1 MKELPVNFQ
10 MEYRAVSCKFLSKLQ
25 ADVDGL
31 RNANKIHKN
40 EVFQSYI
47 ADFKYQVPKD
57 FPEAEF
63 VIITAVSKPIAK
75 IQFQYKNEAH
85 DIYIGSP
92 YYDSGYTDEMVQ
104 ESLRKRINLPS
115 EFKLVP
121 NRKLHQKLLAVR
133 SGLGKYGRNNLC
145 YVGDMGCFVNLYSFF
160 TDYEELTGS
169 WEEITTLKY
178 CDNCKICLN
187 RCPTGAIREDEFV
200 IDISKCLPLYN
211 EISGIFPPW
220 IPKTAHNAL
229 MGCLKC
235 QLTCP
240 GNRKALKEIC
250 YLEGLNEEETQMI
263 LDSNIPKENFE
274 DVCQKLKILDPEDVC
289 RKLKM
294 CDPEDFDRILP
305 RLSRNLKA
313 IILREV

>member
-1 MKELPVNFQ
+1 MKELPVSFQ
-10 MEYRAVSCKFLSKLQ
+10 MEYRAVSCKYLSELQ
-25 ADVDGL
+25 ANVDSL
-31 RNANKIHKN
+31 RNANKIHNN

-47 ADFKYQVPKD
+47 ADFKYQIPKD
-57 FPEAEF
+57 FPEAKF
-63 VIITAVSKPIAK
+63 VIIAAVSKPIAK
-75 IQFQYKNEAH
+75 IKFQYKNEIH

-115 EFKLVP
+115 EFKLVQ

-145 YVGDMGCFVNLYSFF
+145 YVGDMGCFVNLYTFF
-160 TDYEELTGS
+160 TDYEGLTGS
-169 WEEITTLKY
+169 WEEIETLKY
-178 CDNCKICLN
+178 CDNCKICLKN
-187 RCPTGAIREDEFV
+187 CPTGAIRDDEFV

-211 EISGIFPPW
+211 EIPGIFPSW
-220 IPKTAHNAL
+220 IPITAHNAL

-250 YLEGLNEEETQMI
+250 KLEGLNEEETQMI
-263 LDSNIPKENFE
+263 LDSNIPKENVE
-274 DVCQKLKILDPEDVC
+274 DVCRKLKILDPEDVC